1 MAYIVRMANL
11 GMSMH
16 QGEVLEWY
24 LDVGDAV
31 EEGDAL
37 LEIEAEKTTSEI
49 IAKED
54 GVLRRVYAEGGD
66 VTEPG
71 APLGIVA
78 ANSAD
83 SDNSGSQPAI
93 ERTKGNGKTQQQQD
107 DTSGI
112 VRLTPKAKRRAREL
126 GVDTDSISA
135 PGSGAVVDAEDIE
148 EIASRDS
155 ADTQQ
160 QDDDG
165 GGTVRLTPKA
175 KRRARELGVDTDSIS
190 APGNG
195 TVLDAEDIEEIAA
208 DEPGNRTIREEREF
222 SQMRQ
227 SIAERLGESYR
238 NAVHVTHDRAIDLE
252 AGLEVVDQLKPE
264 VADISV
270 IDMIL
275 LAVSETL
282 EEHPQF
288 NATFEDEVHRLY
300 EEHNIGFAVDVD
312 EGLVTPVIS
321 DVENR
326 SLTELIDERRTLT
339 ERALAGDYT
348 MDDLA
353 GGTFTVSNLGVLNVD
368 SFTPIIDPPQIAIL
382 GVGRP
387 RQKAVQDGNDVAFRR
402 HVTFSLSF
410 DHRVVDGADAA
421 RFLETFATRLQNPR
435 ELLSDAMSED
445 ITTSE

>member
-78 ANSAD
+78 GADENIESLEEKVEKRLDEIKPANSAD

-112 VRLTPKAKRRAREL
+112 
-126 GVDTDSISA
+126 
-135 PGSGAVVDAEDIE
+135 
-148 EIASRDS
+148 
-155 ADTQQ
+155 
-160 QDDDG
+160 
-165 GGTVRLTPKA
+165 VRLTPKA